1 MRTDNRQVK
10 NTVISIYFILIVF
23 AIMLFTVFRSIDLFS
38 EHTIYIFLVAF
49 ILMVLF
55 HMVASYFEYDSD
67 GEKISVIN
75 KGLILTEYINYRE
88 KQIEFLRP
96 QLLGFKIRDFVVY
109 KSLILILRSSDGN
122 IRQEQFNI
130 TLLKRRKRRYVRQSL
145 GKIIKQNKK
154 KKQGI

>member
-1 MRTDNRQVK
+1 
-10 NTVISIYFILIVF
+10 
-23 AIMLFTVFRSIDLFS
+23 
-38 EHTIYIFLVAF
+38 
-49 ILMVLF
+49 
-55 HMVASYFEYDSD
+55 MVASYFEYDSD